1 MNNKPVILV
10 IAFAFVFLSGAIIY
24 SKTDP
29 AETKGQNLENPS
41 EKSVD
46 RLVVEL
52 KDHDPKVRM
61 KAAGQLGSSGN
72 TDAVAPLI
80 FVLKYDDVWN
90 VRKSAAWALGE
101 LKDRRSVGS
110 LIEALRHNDWIVQFK
125 AAEAL
130 GKIGDTHAVEP
141 LIETLQSESSHVY
154 EQVTWALG
162 ELCDDRAVIPLINAL
177 ENELPAVRMNSAKAL
192 GKIRNNSAVGPLIAA
207 LMKDRIPE
215 VKKWAAWAL
224 GVLDDSRAIEP
235 LIVTLDDGDYYVR
248 MHAGLSL
255 EKIGKPA
262 VPFLIR
268 ALNDKSAFVHTR
280 AAWALQEITG
290 ADYGKNTE
298 SWEKWLLENGPE

>member
-10 IAFAFVFLSGAIIY
+10 IAFVFVFLSGAIIQ
-24 SKTDP
+24 SKTDSV
-29 AETKGQNLENPS
+29 ETKGQNLKKPY

-46 RLVVEL
+46 RLVEEL
-52 KDHDPKVRM
+52 KDFDPKVRS
-61 KAAGQLGSSGN
+61 KAAEELGRSGN

-80 FVLKYDDVWN
+80 FVLKYDDVWS

-110 LIEALRHNDWIVQFK
+110 LIEALKHNDWIVQFK

-192 GKIRNNSAVGPLIAA
+192 GKIRNRQAVEPLIAT
-207 LMKDRIPE
+207 LMKDSIPE

-224 GVLDDSRAIEP
+224 GALNDSRAIEP
-235 LIVTLDDGDYYVR
+235 LISTLNDGDYYVR

-268 ALNDKSAFVHTR
+268 ALNDKSTFVHSR
-280 AAWALQEITG
+280 AAWALKEITG
-290 ADYGKNTE
+290 VDYGKSVE
-298 SWEKWLLENGPE
+298 SWEAWLMENGAQ